1 MNVAP
6 TADGRITPIYEERL
20 RDIGNGYGSMVKEYM
35 KPDLGGYK
43 KILVDGKFGKHILV
57 YMLDFDPAR
66 TNKDNFSN

>member
-1 MNVAP
+1 
-6 TADGRITPIYEERL
+6 
-20 RDIGNGYGSMVKEYM
+20 MVKEYM